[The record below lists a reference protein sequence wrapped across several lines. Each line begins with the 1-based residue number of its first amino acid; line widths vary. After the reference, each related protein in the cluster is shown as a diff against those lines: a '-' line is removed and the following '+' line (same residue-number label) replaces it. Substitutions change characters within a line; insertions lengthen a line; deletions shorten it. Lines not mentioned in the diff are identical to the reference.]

1 MEILVFRTG
10 VESTEHVENIAP
22 RLNSIKGIYKW
33 SFDLD
38 DHEKILRVEAAG
50 ISPRSIE
57 KALLGMNYYCEE
69 LED

>member
-22 RLNSIKGIYKW
+22 HLNSINGIYKW

-38 DHEKILRVEAAG
+38 DHEKILRIEAAG

-57 KALLGMNYYCEE
+57 KTLAGMNYYCEE
-69 LED
+69 LPD

>member
-10 VESTEHVENIAP
+10 VKSKDHINNIAP
-22 RLNSIKGIYKW
+22 HLNSLSGIYKW

-38 DHEKILRVEAAG
+38 DHEKILRVEATE

-57 KALLGMNYYCEE
+57 KTLLGMNYYCEE
-69 LED
+69 LPD